1 MSQLE
6 HVETPV
12 KHTLALVL
20 VSRFNASALKSIR
33 YAWAAHHPNVEVVHV
48 LEPDED
54 ETAVRHQWQELGI
67 TATLTLIPN
76 EGGNHLQSVQKYLNA
91 KLDMDP
97 LTSISVYLPRYVPKC
112 KALGLLHNAAE
123 RTYARH
129 LARLARVTITWV
141 SLLGGKE
148 SDAN

>member
-6 HVETPV
+6 HAETPV

-20 VSRFNASALKSIR
+20 VPRFDASALKTIR

-54 ETAVRHQWQELGI
+54 ETEVRRQWQELGI
-67 TATLTLIPN
+67 TATLTLIPD
-76 EGGNHLQSVQKYLNA
+76 EGGNHLGSVQKYLSA

-112 KALGLLHNAAE
+112 RALGWLHNAAE

-129 LARLARVTITWV
+129 LARLERVTITWV
-141 SLLGGKE
+141 TLT
-148 SDAN
+148 A

>member
-6 HVETPV
+6 HAETPV

-20 VSRFNASALKSIR
+20 VPRFDASALKTIR

-54 ETAVRHQWQELGI
+54 ETEVRRQWQEWGI
-67 TATLTLIPN
+67 TAALTLISD
-76 EGGNHLQSVQKYLNA
+76 EGGNHLGSVQKYLNA
-91 KLDMDP
+91 KLDLDP
-97 LTSISVYLPRYVPKC
+97 LTTISVYLSRYVPKC
-112 KALGLLHNAAE
+112 GALRWLHNVAE

-129 LARLARVTITWV
+129 LERLERVTVTWV
-141 SLLGGKE
+141 SLT
-148 SDAN
+148 A

>member
-6 HVETPV
+6 HAETPV

-20 VSRFNASALKSIR
+20 VPRFDASALKTIR

-54 ETAVRHQWQELGI
+54 ETEVRRQWQELEI
-67 TATLTLIPN
+67 TAALTLIPD
-76 EGGNHLQSVQKYLNA
+76 EGGDHLGSVQKYLNA

-97 LTSISVYLPRYVPKC
+97 LTSISVYLSRYVPKFR
-112 KALGLLHNAAE
+112 ALGLLHNAAE

-129 LARLARVTITWV
+129 LARLERVTITWV
-141 SLLGGKE
+141 TLT
-148 SDAN
+148 A